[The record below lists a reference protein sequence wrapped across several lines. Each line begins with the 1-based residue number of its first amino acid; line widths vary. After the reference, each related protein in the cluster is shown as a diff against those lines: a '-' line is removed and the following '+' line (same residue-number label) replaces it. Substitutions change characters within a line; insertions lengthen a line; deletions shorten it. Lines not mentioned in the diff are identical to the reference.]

1 MADSG
6 RFRPGPRPHEVIGR
20 VLVVV
25 SLVAG
30 VSAMAFALSA
40 CSDDDGSG
48 RSAATSTSVA
58 PPPTSARR
66 TGVTHDFVI
75 PAGTAAR
82 LRRGEDP
89 GVIPRRLDVR
99 VGDRIRV
106 RNDDTEIARLGIFDV
121 SPGETATMN
130 FLEETVLTGAIF
142 GDESGGCG
150 TPPPESK
157 KFIINVRP

>member
-1 MADSG
+1 MSRPDSRRHTVVG
-6 RFRPGPRPHEVIGR
+6 RFVAASFA
-20 VLVVV
+20 VATLVMG
-25 SLVAG
+25 VA
-30 VSAMAFALSA
+30 VSA
-40 CSDDDGSG
+40 CSDGNSG
-48 RSAATSTSVA
+48 GKAAATSTSVA
-58 PPPTSARR
+58 RPSTTLARA
-66 TGVTHDFVI
+66 GVTHDFVI

-82 LRRGEDP
+82 IRRGEDP

-99 VGDRIRV
+99 IGDRIRV
-106 RNDDTEIARLGIFDV
+106 RNDDTEVARLGIFDV

-130 FLEETVLTGAIF
+130 FLEETVLTGVIF